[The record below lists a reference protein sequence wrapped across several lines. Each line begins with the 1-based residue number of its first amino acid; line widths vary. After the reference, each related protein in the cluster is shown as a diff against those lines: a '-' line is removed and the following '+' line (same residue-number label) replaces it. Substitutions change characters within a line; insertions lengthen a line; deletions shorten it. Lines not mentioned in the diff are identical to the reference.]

1 MYVCMYVCMYMNLCD
16 GLGSISLCKSYE
28 AASLCHELAHI
39 VIHTTLSYTHTYE
52 LNNIL
57 NKIFTGGGGPE

>member
-1 MYVCMYVCMYMNLCD
+1 MYMNLCD
-16 GLGSISLCKSYE
+16 GLGTISLCRSYE

-39 VIHTTLSYTHTYE
+39 GIHTALSYTHTYIYTYE